1 MGHGDHRADT
11 DANRSAM
18 AAQHSAPG
26 DRGLKHPIGCLAGD
40 LCRYHRSP
48 QRYIGNKDS
57 QRDIQ
62 IPTADLH
69 ARVSQHGSQQ
79 NPSHWYM
86 ETGPQRKQAST
97 HQAEEC
103 TDSLNDS
110 QPISGCTD
118 MRNEHSISSGT
129 AREHSIGDRY
139 MDGESPWVAHC
150 YVTDPAGARRIPVE
164 IPSGENNVVG
174 TLGDVYDTDSGDNM
188 GHHIV
193 ATAENDLAG
202 TQGNSPPALH
212 DVNNGLCDA
221 GMHTG
226 TACYVTNGP
235 TSSGSS
241 SVVSA
246 ELMGNRT
253 LGSNHPRICT
263 NGTPAKYSSYHSRSD
278 VDMCTGSQPFRT
290 TAEMDSRKLEIP
302 LGHRSCYIQEWP
314 SR

>member
-1 MGHGDHRADT
+1 MH
-11 DANRSAM
+11 NKRS
-18 AAQHSAPG
+18 
-26 DRGLKHPIGCLAGD
+26 
-40 LCRYHRSP
+40 RSS
-48 QRYIGNKDS
+48 R
-57 QRDIQ
+57 
-62 IPTADLH
+62 
-69 ARVSQHGSQQ
+69 
-79 NPSHWYM
+79 
-86 ETGPQRKQAST
+86 
-97 HQAEEC
+97 
-103 TDSLNDS
+103 
-110 QPISGCTD
+110 
-118 MRNEHSISSGT
+118 T
-129 AREHSIGDRY
+129 ARERSISDQY

-174 TLGDVYDTDSGDNM
+174 TLGDVYDTDSSHNM
-188 GHHIV
+188 GNHLM
-193 ATAENDLAG
+193 ATATNDLAD

-314 SR
+314 GRQLHSQSGSAINCRQWSRVVLHNAIHSQSTGATNMQNQNGGYTHGRWIADGGP